1 MVNRPQPVDHSFIIA
16 TAKGMAEAKK
26 FFNSDNAARSAS
38 KTLLRPSDVAGEYDV
53 GRGLM
58 TTLGGVPRVLT
69 QDDLRQFV
77 AIAKKQAGKLKKG
90 VTAKQIID
98 LSLPI
103 DRKRANAEIRT
114 AVPVSSH
121 GGQIKFMTNSGPDS
135 DRSRHY
141 VTVNMVNFLP
151 VMASA
156 IKLEKTGPELAKSPL
171 QISCSCGRWRYW
183 LAYLATKGNF
193 NSGHAEDSFPKIR
206 NPGLAGIA
214 CKHILRVVSTIDQS
228 PSMKLFLTDMV
239 KRARAT
245 VESKKVNEKVVDARA
260 MAEKMKA
267 ESHRQRQVKTTD
279 EKRSARRTV
288 AQRKALAE
296 AAKPVPP
303 PKKTT
308 ASTRRAGPVK
318 PAAPGP
324 ATLTPGQL
332 AMAQQFGMTPEQAL
346 AFLAAR

>member
-1 MVNRPQPVDHSFIIA
+1 
-16 TAKGMAEAKK
+16 MAEAKK

-38 KTLLRPSDVAGEYDV
+38 KTLLKPDDVAGEYDV

-58 TTLGGVPRVLT
+58 TTLGGVSRVLT
-69 QDDLRQFV
+69 QDDLRQFA
-77 AIAKKQAGKLKKG
+77 AITKKHAGKLKKG

-156 IKLEKTGPELAKSPL
+156 IKLEKTGQELSKSPL

-214 CKHILRVVSTIDQS
+214 CKHILRVVVTIDQS
-228 PSMKLFLTDMV
+228 PSMKVFLTNMV
-239 KRARAT
+239 KRARAS
-245 VESKKVNEKVVDARA
+245 VEPKKVDEKVADARA
-260 MAEKMKA
+260 LAEQMRS
-267 ESHRQRQVKTTD
+267 ESHRQRQVRTTD
-279 EKRSARRTV
+279 EKRNARSTA
-288 AQRKALAE
+288 AQKKALAE

-308 ASTRRAGPVK
+308 ASTRRTK
-318 PAAPGP
+318 PTGAA
-324 ATLTPGQL
+324 ALTPGQL